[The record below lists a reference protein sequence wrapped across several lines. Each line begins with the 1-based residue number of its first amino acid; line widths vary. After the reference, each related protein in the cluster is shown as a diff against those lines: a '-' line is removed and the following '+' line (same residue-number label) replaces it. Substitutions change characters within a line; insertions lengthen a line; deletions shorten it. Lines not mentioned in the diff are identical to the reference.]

1 MTFITP
7 EQRTS
12 SCPSGNRLTT
22 PDYLE
27 ALVHKPIKP
36 LNWRKTLKDT
46 QTAQAIAEREEHF
59 RAEQEKRKRL
69 RLAKIEADHAK
80 ANRVFLLTYLKH
92 PNRPDRLCRLFAEV
106 VRFSF
111 DEIKSDGRRREPTYY
126 RQILMWIL
134 KKECHLSSTKIALML
149 GGRDHTTSLH
159 ACKKINST
167 PAMLEHAKTI
177 MKALLYREQ
186 SVYGRVSSKGTEK

>member
-36 LNWRKTLKDT
+36 LNWRKTLKAE
-46 QTAQAIAEREEHF
+46 QAAQAIAEREEHF
-59 RAEQEKRKRL
+59 RAEQEKRKQL
-69 RLAKIEADHAK
+69 RLAKIEAAHAR
-80 ANRVFLLTYLKH
+80 ASQITTIGYLQHPERVK
-92 PNRPDRLCRLFAEV
+92 RLMRLFAV
-106 VRFSF
+106 VVKFGYDDIIS
-111 DEIKSDGRRREPTYY
+111 SPSRRQQAVYY
-126 RQILMWIL
+126 RHILMWIL
-134 KKECHLSSTKIALML
+134 KTECRISNVVNGRMI
-149 GGRDHTTSLH
+149 GGMDHTTVIH
-159 ACKKINST
+159 ALRRVNST
-167 PAMLEHAKTI
+167 PAMLEDAKTI

-186 SVYGRVSSKGTEK
+186 SVYGREVTKQ